1 MVSNRDSQS
10 QQKLASRSAPSR
22 KGRRQVAPVLGNLP
36 AKRPFGEALLYER
49 PEQLMPG
56 PGVRPA
62 SKDDAQKVEVP
73 QLGAPLARPTPATQ
87 PKAPEV
93 KGISGAARAGRRSP
107 QTGMADAGQAAY
119 FPMATCAAYHS
130 ARAW

>member
-107 QTGMADAGQAAY
+107 QIGMADAGQAAY